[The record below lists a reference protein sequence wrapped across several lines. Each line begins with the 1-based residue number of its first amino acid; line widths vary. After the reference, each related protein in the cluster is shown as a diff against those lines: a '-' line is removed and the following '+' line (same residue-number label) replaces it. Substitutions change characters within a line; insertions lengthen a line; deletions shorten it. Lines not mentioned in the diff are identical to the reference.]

1 MGVLNRVEQRSKLG
15 MGVWMGSLFLMVL
28 LNSCSGGGEDAGA
41 GMDFAAMFGGGGRPT
56 SVEVMEVQT
65 GTITD
70 EIRSFGTVRAQD
82 VVNVTPQVSN
92 RVVAIYADLGDSVS
106 QGDPLAK
113 IYDVPFRDAYQ
124 QAQSQFLQAQT
135 TFRRDSVQFERQTLL
150 FETGSISAS
159 EFENVRATFENS
171 RSQLESAGAAITQS
185 LENLNN
191 TVVRSPVN
199 GVVLSRSIAE
209 GDIASG
215 GQTMFEVAN
224 LTGYETRLY
233 LPLKDWEEVRIGLD
247 VALSLSNE
255 GTLLGRGTISRIS
268 PQLDEVTGL
277 GEVVVSLT
285 DVSPRLRQ
293 GMLAESRITLETR
306 ENRVIIPRS
315 AMIERIDTYI
325 EPETNT
331 VELRR
336 SYSVFVAMGD
346 TVAMQ
351 RELTLGLEQGERI
364 EVLSGLRAGEKLIV
378 TGQANLRM
386 RAPIRVAN
394 LPDAPGEGDGEGIEV
409 LDESGQRPGMRN
421 GQWQGRPGG
430 QGRPGMEGR
439 PGGQGGR
446 PGVEGRPGVQGQQG
460 GRPGMEGRPGV
471 QGQQGGRPG
480 MEGRPGGQGRPG
492 MEGRPSTTTSSDES
506 PETTPAP

>member
-1 MGVLNRVEQRSKLG
+1 MLEYIRNRGRMNGAGLLGFSLLSVLMLG
-15 MGVWMGSLFLMVL
+15 
-28 LNSCSGGGEDAGA
+28 SCSGGGDEAGG
-41 GMDFAAMFGGGGRPT
+41 GMDFAAMFGGGGRTT

-135 TFRRDSVQFERQTLL
+135 TFRRDSVQFDRQTVL
-150 FETGSISAS
+150 FESGSISAS

-171 RSQLESAGAAITQS
+171 RAQLESAEAAITQS

-247 VALSLSNE
+247 VRLSLSNE

-285 DVSPRLRQ
+285 EVSPRLRQ
-293 GMLAESRITLETR
+293 GMLAESNITLETR

-351 RELTLGLEQGERI
+351 RELTLGLEQGERV
-364 EVLSGLRAGEKLIV
+364 EVLNGLREGEQLIV

-394 LPDAPGEGDGEGIEV
+394 LPDEPEEGGGIEV

-421 GQWQGRPGG
+421 GQWQGRPG
-430 QGRPGMEGR
+430 
-439 PGGQGGR
+439 
-446 PGVEGRPGVQGQQG
+446 
-460 GRPGMEGRPGV
+460 
-471 QGQQGGRPG
+471 

-492 MEGRPSTTTSSDES
+492 GRPGMDTQQDGQGNSQGMNAQDDGQARPGGQGRPGAQARPGGRPNAEQNTAPGSSSPANSSNES